1 MTVVS
6 GFLAEPDLTPFAG
19 QQLHLE
25 SILVPLDAALPR
37 TRLIDQDMLGA
48 LLFIESITP
57 AGAHVHGTAF
67 LVAPGIALTAW
78 HTIKDWEE
86 AGHFG
91 EPDHAI
97 FACGAIG
104 LELRVWEVRSI
115 SGPVSGGDVAM
126 MILAPRFPLG
136 EQIALYHFALAA
148 AFPPIGSEVTALGMR
163 LEPAEAVLPLLE
175 GEQQLPSISIATIV
189 STGPVEDRYAR
200 GIPRIGAPCLA
211 ANVFSVGGM
220 SGGPVF
226 DETGHVIGIVS
237 ESIGS
242 DDPADYVTFVSMI
255 WPAILF
261 EFEGAYPQGMFPAGS
276 QLRDHYVRDSWRVLG
291 TAAGELAFLDGGHP
305 GFIGPPNPPAIDAS
319 NDET

>member
-1 MTVVS
+1 MIVVS
-6 GFLAEPDLTPFAG
+6 GSLAEPDLSPFTG

-25 SILVPLDAALPR
+25 SILVPPDGALPR
-37 TRLIDQDMLGA
+37 TRLIDQDTRGA

-78 HTIKDWEE
+78 HTIKDWED

-91 EPDHAI
+91 EPGHAI
-97 FACGAIG
+97 FVCGALG
-104 LELRVWEVRSI
+104 PELRVWEVRSI

-136 EQIALYHFALAA
+136 KQITLYYFALAA

-163 LEPAEAVLPLLE
+163 LESAEAVLPLLE
-175 GEQQLPSISIATIV
+175 SEQQLPPISIATV
-189 STGPVEDRYAR
+189 ASTGLIEDRYLT
-200 GIPRIGAPCLA
+200 GIPRIGAPCFA

-237 ESIGS
+237 ESISS
-242 DDPADYVTFVSMI
+242 DDLDDYVTFVSLI
-255 WPAILF
+255 WPAALF
-261 EFEGAYPQGMFPAGS
+261 EFEGAYPKGMFPFGS
-276 QLRDHYVRDSWRVLG
+276 RLCDHYVRDGWRLLG
-291 TAAGELAFLDGGHP
+291 TPDGELAFLEGEHP
-305 GFIGPPNPPAIDAS
+305 EFIGPTNAPRAGNGNGTP
-319 NDET
+319 